1 MTHAGFSLQLGINC
15 RRQQGECG
23 QQVEPCAPFVVVQP
37 PGWLGGWNKLTLQLI
52 QTNNLKLQ
60 LQEIAI
66 RRKSMNLLILGATG
80 RTGRLVVE
88 QALAAGHTVT
98 ALVRSPEKLTV
109 RNSSLRVVAG
119 KATDAADVARALEGA
134 DAVLSTLGGNGSV
147 IADSTRA
154 IVEAAHQT
162 GVKRV
167 IVLSSFF
174 VERKRLGA
182 VARLLTGVAM
192 GSVIKDKKAGEEL
205 LRQSDLDWTIVYAS
219 LLKDG
224 PLSGSVEVLPVGAM
238 RRISDRI
245 SREDVA
251 AWMVQA
257 ATNGQLNHRSVGI
270 TEGTRTKENVALEA
284 VVHD

>member
-1 MTHAGFSLQLGINC
+1 
-15 RRQQGECG
+15 
-23 QQVEPCAPFVVVQP
+23 
-37 PGWLGGWNKLTLQLI
+37 
-52 QTNNLKLQ
+52 
-60 LQEIAI
+60 
-66 RRKSMNLLILGATG
+66 MNLVVLGATG

-88 QALAAGHTVT
+88 QALAAGHSVT

-162 GVKRV
+162 GVRRV
-167 IVLSSFF
+167 VVLSSFF

-182 VARLLTGVAM
+182 VPRLLTGVAM

-245 SREDVA
+245 SRADVA

-270 TEGTRTKENVALEA
+270 TAGTRTKENVALEA